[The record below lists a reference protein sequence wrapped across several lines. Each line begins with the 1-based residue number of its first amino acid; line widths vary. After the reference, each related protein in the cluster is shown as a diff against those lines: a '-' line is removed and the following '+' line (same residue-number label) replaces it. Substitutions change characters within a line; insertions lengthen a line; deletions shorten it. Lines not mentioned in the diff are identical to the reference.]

1 MWVEEEKHS
10 EVQYMLT
17 KVEGLTAIL
26 MSLPKPLKETE
37 FDSENKA
44 ELFVIELAGFL
55 RHLRSSIVNT
65 LVEYRS
71 GIGNWYEA

>member
-1 MWVEEEKHS
+1 MV
-10 EVQYMLT
+10 T

-44 ELFVIELAGFL
+44 ELF
-55 RHLRSSIVNT
+55 RHRTRRVPETSPIKHC
-65 LVEYRS
+65 EHPC
-71 GIGNWYEA
+71 